1 MAARILAVDDDP
13 DNLILHEAKLAA
25 EYFTVICAASGRDAL
40 SKARSEAPDLIL
52 LDVMMPEMD
61 GFEVCRR
68 LRPDA
73 RTMHIPVVMLTALT
87 DRSDRI
93 RGLRVGAD
101 DFLSKPIDDIALFVR
116 VRSLV
121 RLKLMMDELRL
132 RQETTSK
139 FGITLPIANDL
150 CNDRGSIL
158 IIEDNEIDAYNL
170 QQALSFEHDVAL
182 VTSQDKTIER
192 ARTGRY
198 QLIIVGLTL
207 RGYDSLRL
215 CSELRSAEETRQTAL
230 LVIVPDTPQGR
241 AQLIRGLDM
250 GINDYLIQPI
260 DRNELLART
269 KTQLRRRRFEDQLRA
284 RYHLSLTMAVT
295 DDLTGLYNRRYLE
308 THLEH
313 LMRDSHPDK
322 NVSMLV
328 LDIDHFKDIND
339 QYGHAAGDDVLRE
352 FADRMLR
359 NVRSFDLVARYGGE
373 EFVIIIPDTA
383 SDTAV
388 QVAERLLDDIS
399 GVPFTISVQQKK
411 TPVTVSIGHATVKSD
426 SSLATD
432 FFRRADRVLY
442 RAKEQGRNCVV
453 SVDADP
459 NLQVA

>member
-1 MAARILAVDDDP
+1 M
-13 DNLILHEAKLAA
+13 
-25 EYFTVICAASGRDAL
+25 

-68 LRPDA
+68 LRSDA
-73 RTMHIPVVMLTALT
+73 RTMHIPIVMLTALT

-121 RLKLMMDELRL
+121 RLKLMMDELRM

-139 FGITLPIANDL
+139 FGITLPIANDV

-170 QQALSFEHDVAL
+170 QQALAFEHDVAL

-198 QLIIVGLTL
+198 QLIIVGLAL
-207 RGYDSLRL
+207 RGYDSLRQ

-241 AQLIRGLDM
+241 AQLIRGLGM

-284 RYHLSLTMAVT
+284 RYHLSLTIAVT

-308 THLEH
+308 THLVEISQ
-313 LMRDSHPDK
+313 MTPRSHRK
-322 NVSMLV
+322 
-328 LDIDHFKDIND
+328 
-339 QYGHAAGDDVLRE
+339 R
-352 FADRMLR
+352 
-359 NVRSFDLVARYGGE
+359 
-373 EFVIIIPDTA
+373 
-383 SDTAV
+383 
-388 QVAERLLDDIS
+388 
-399 GVPFTISVQQKK
+399 
-411 TPVTVSIGHATVKSD
+411 
-426 SSLATD
+426 
-432 FFRRADRVLY
+432 
-442 RAKEQGRNCVV
+442 
-453 SVDADP
+453 
-459 NLQVA
+459 